1 MGLAVVAALLAL
13 IGGKRAWHALRPAIL
28 GLVAGVAGAGG
39 WAIYAHTPGV
49 LRASLEPSL
58 YAGGVGNRSE
68 LWHAAWRMW
77 LARPILGVGAGNF
90 ELSLPAYGVFGVR
103 THANSWYLQ
112 SLAEGGIALFA
123 ATIALLLAVIAGLAG
138 AASAATVARRIAV
151 GRRRSRRHAG
161 VGSASNRRL
170 PRLLSES
177 RRRVVAVA
185 RHRSRRARSRVSAA
199 PQPLTVV
206 TDWGAA
212 GVAPLGA
219 LLAAVAVA
227 AVFYCRAL
235 RRTHRVPLHVVLALT
250 AGGLAIGWCAPVLFS
265 SDVYAYAAYGEM
277 ARIGLNAYAQAPVNS
292 TDLVVRAAQLQWVS
306 AFPICVYGPAFLG
319 LARVV
324 VMVFAPLGLLA
335 QLDAFRVLA
344 CVALLLCVVL
354 AYGAF
359 EGDRAARLRCAATI
373 GLNPV
378 AIWCAVEGHNDAIA
392 LSAVFAGLVLVRR
405 RLFAIGAAVV
415 AFSALVK
422 SPGIAAALA
431 LAFAQRRA
439 RVGAIAGVAIVLAL
453 SFPLLAAVAT
463 RLAPHGTYGPQASLQ
478 AIFFPAS
485 PFAAWGVALAV
496 STLLAARGVE
506 LFRRHVARRMDLAW
520 ARRVGSHTQPISMV
534 RPLADRARCAGA
546 QHARRD
552 RRDLAFV
559 YFHATVRPRRDRPA
573 EPGGCRR
580 ARHRCNAAAARPHSP
595 FALRQAQGDVGSAG

>member
-1 MGLAVVAALLAL
+1 M
-13 IGGKRAWHALRPAIL
+13 
-28 GLVAGVAGAGG
+28 
-39 WAIYAHTPGV
+39 
-49 LRASLEPSL
+49 S
-58 YAGGVGNRSE
+58 
-68 LWHAAWRMW
+68 
-77 LARPILGVGAGNF
+77 
-90 ELSLPAYGVFGVR
+90 
-103 THANSWYLQ
+103 
-112 SLAEGGIALFA
+112 
-123 ATIALLLAVIAGLAG
+123 
-138 AASAATVARRIAV
+138 AAS
-151 GRRRSRRHAG
+151 
-161 VGSASNRRL
+161 
-170 PRLLSES
+170 
-177 RRRVVAVA
+177 
-185 RHRSRRARSRVSAA
+185 
-199 PQPLTVV
+199 QPLTVV

-212 GVAPLGA
+212 GLAPLGA

-227 AVFYCRAL
+227 AVFYCRML
-235 RRTHRVPLHVVLALT
+235 RRTHCVPLHVVLALT

-277 ARIGLNAYAQAPVNS
+277 ARIGLNPYVQAPVNS

-324 VMVFAPLGLLA
+324 VMIFAPLGLLA

-422 SPGIAAALA
+422 PPGIGAALA
-431 LAFAQRRA
+431 LAFAQPRA
-439 RVGAIAGVAIVLAL
+439 RVGAIGGLAIVLAF

-485 PFAAWGVALAV
+485 PFAAWGVALVV
-496 STLLAARGVE
+496 STRLAVRGVE
-506 LFRRHVARRMDLAW
+506 LFRRRVAEGWIWLGLAAW
-520 ARRVGSHTQPISMV
+520 VLIPNPYPWYALWLIA
-534 RPLADRARCAGA
+534 LAALAPNTRA
-546 QHARRD
+546 
-552 RRDLAFV
+552 
-559 YFHATVRPRRDRPA
+559 ATVAILLSFTSMLRYVPDAIGQPS
-573 EPGGCRR
+573 P
-580 ARHRCNAAAARPHSP
+580 AAAIALGIAATLPLLALIRPSTSS
-595 FALRQAQGDVGSAG
+595 G